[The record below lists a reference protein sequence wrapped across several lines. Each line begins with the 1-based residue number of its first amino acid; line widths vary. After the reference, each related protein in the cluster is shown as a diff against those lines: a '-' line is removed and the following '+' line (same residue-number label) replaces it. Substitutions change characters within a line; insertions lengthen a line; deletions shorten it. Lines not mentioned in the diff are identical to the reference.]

1 MEIVR
6 IDFNSENRF
15 LTALALGNFD
25 GVHIGH
31 QKLIKSM
38 IKNAKIKGLIPAL
51 LIFENHTKSFVC
63 GNGPRLI
70 NNNKQKNNF
79 LEKLG
84 VEVLYTMKFDR
95 DIMQLSPEEFAK
107 DILIQKLNCKFVTVG
122 SDYRFG
128 YRAEGDATRLQKI
141 AKELDFDVEIIEPL
155 QNNGKIVS
163 STLVRELIL
172 DGNIKEV
179 NHLLARPY
187 AIIGEVIHGK
197 GIGKKMGVPT
207 ANLLLKN
214 KYVIPKN
221 GIYRTKTKID
231 EKLYLSATNIGIN
244 PTFKEDVLKIE
255 NHIIGL
261 NEDIYGKEIEVF
273 FFEYIRPEMKF
284 DSEVTLIE
292 QIHRDISYV
301 KKNSDLQSY

>member
-31 QKLIKSM
+31 QELIKSM
-38 IKNAKIKGLIPAL
+38 ISNAKIRNLKPSL
-51 LIFENHTKSFVC
+51 LIFENHTKSFVY
-63 GNGPRLI
+63 GNGPALI
-70 NNNKQKNNF
+70 NNNQQKNDF

-95 DIMQLSPEEFAK
+95 DIMQLSPREFVM
-107 DILIQKLNCKFVTVG
+107 DILIKKLNCKFVSVG

-128 YRAEGDATRLQKI
+128 YRAEGDVADLQKLS
-141 AKELDFDVEIIEPL
+141 KELDFNVEVIEPL
-155 QNNGKIVS
+155 KSNGIVVS
-163 STLVRELIL
+163 STIVREHIQ
-172 DGNIKEV
+172 DGNIKQA
-179 NHLLARPY
+179 NYLLSRPF
-187 AIIGEVIHGK
+187 AIIGQVIHGK

-214 KYVIPKN
+214 KYVIPKK
-221 GIYRTKTKID
+221 GIYKTQTKVGGKT
-231 EKLYLSATNIGIN
+231 YLSATNIGIN
-244 PTFKEDVLKIE
+244 PTFKENELKIE

-261 NEDIYGKEIEVF
+261 DEDIYGKEIEIF
-273 FFEYIRPEMKF
+273 FYEYIRPEMKF
-284 DSEVTLIE
+284 DSIEMLIK
-292 QIHRDISYV
+292 QMNRDINYI
-301 KKNSDLQSY
+301 KENSDLQSY

>member
-31 QKLIKSM
+31 QALIKSM
-38 IKNAKIKGLIPAL
+38 IKNAKIRNLTPSI
-51 LIFENHTKSFVC
+51 LIFENHTKSFVY

-70 NNNKQKNNF
+70 NSNKQKNDF

-84 VEVLYTMKFDR
+84 VQVLYTMKFDR
-95 DIMQLSPEEFAK
+95 DIMQLNPEEFVR
-107 DILIQKLNCKFVTVG
+107 DILINKLNCKFVTVG
-122 SDYRFG
+122 SDYKFG
-128 YRAEGDATRLQKI
+128 YRAEGDVSRLQRI
-141 AKELDFDVEIIEPL
+141 SKELDFGVEVLEPL
-155 QNNGKIVS
+155 KNNGKIVS
-163 STLVRELIL
+163 STIIREHIS

-179 NHLLARPY
+179 NQLLARPF
-187 AIIGEVIHGK
+187 AIIGQVIHGK

-214 KYVIPKN
+214 KYVIPKK
-221 GIYRTKTKID
+221 GIYRTQTKID
-231 EKLYLSATNIGIN
+231 DKIYLSATNIGTN
-244 PTFKEDVLKIE
+244 PTFKEDELKIE

-261 NEDIYGKEIEVF
+261 DKDIYGKEIEVS

-284 DSEVTLIE
+284 DTIDMLIE
-292 QIHRDISYV
+292 QMNRDINYI
-301 KKNSDLQSY
+301 KKNSDLQFY

>member
-1 MEIVR
+1 MERVR
-6 IDFNSENRF
+6 IDFNRENRF

-38 IKNAKIKGLIPAL
+38 IKNAKIKGLTPAI
-51 LIFENHTKSFVC
+51 LIFENHTKSFVY
-63 GNGPRLI
+63 GNGPGLI
-70 NNNKQKNNF
+70 NNNKQKNEF

-107 DILIQKLNCKFVTVG
+107 DILIEKLNCKFVTVG

-128 YRAEGDATRLQKI
+128 YRAEGDANRLQRI
-141 AKELDFDVEIIEPL
+141 SKELDFSVEILEPL
-155 QNNGKIVS
+155 KINGKIVS
-163 STLVRELIL
+163 STLVREFIL
-172 DGNIKEV
+172 DGNIKEA
-179 NHLLARPY
+179 NKLLARPF

-214 KYVIPKN
+214 KYIIPKK
-221 GIYRTKTKID
+221 GIYRTKTKIN
-231 EKLYLSATNIGIN
+231 EKIYLSATNIGIN

-261 NEDIYGKEIEVF
+261 DEEIYGKELELY

-284 DSEVTLIE
+284 DSVEMLIE
-292 QIHRDISYV
+292 QMHRDISYV
-301 KKNSDLQSY
+301 QKNSDLQS